1 MMGASKAPSALQQQF
16 NNNNSNQH
24 FNRIIN
30 GDQILDIYGYIN
42 NPIKKLLTYLLTICT
57 CGLIQVFFHWCPIL
71 RLKCTSDECSLKD
84 ADSVLIRDDH
94 NTVNIKHIK
103 KIEHDG
109 TVEMCNGN
117 LLKLKNLKYFNY
129 KKITYIWNSNISAF
143 NSLESFEGSI
153 PISYFH
159 SIKNKNTGYSIGD
172 VTSKLLIYGKN
183 LIEVKLNPIPLLLVR
198 EVITPFYMFQIFS
211 VTIWYCDNYAYY
223 ATIIIIMSMLS
234 IISDVIQIRKQ
245 EKKLRAMVHSESYV
259 KVLRNNGKI
268 EEINSIYL
276 VPGDILLVP
285 PHGCNLQCDAVLM
298 NGTVIVNEAMLTG
311 ESVPVTK
318 VPLPEDDYELTNN
331 KSTIFSLKEHSRHV
345 LFCGTTVLQSR
356 NYGGRPATAI
366 VLRTSYST
374 LKGELVRSIMYP
386 KPVDFSFTKDLFK
399 FIFFLAGIACCGFGY
414 TIFVMYLRGATLRKI
429 IVRTLDIVTIVV
441 PPALP
446 AAMSIGILNA
456 QMRLKLKE
464 IFCISPS
471 TINTCGAINIVC
483 FDKTG
488 TLTEDGL
495 DFYCCK
501 PIKNDSDGK
510 PYFDNESQQFNDD
523 NHLSK
528 AIATCHSLT
537 KIEEELCGDPLD
549 VILFDKSGF
558 VLEES
563 GEDDDVEETAR
574 FDLLQP
580 TIVKSKKFYNSLG
593 EPLQLAIIRQFTFSS
608 SLQRMTV
615 LVRNIEEGR
624 KNLQL
629 YCKGAPEM
637 IASLCDPSSI
647 PSNYTDIVNHY
658 AQHGYRLI
666 AVAYRNLEMSYS
678 KAQKV
683 PREEI
688 ECSLQMLGLIAMEN
702 RIKDQTLGVINQLNN
717 AKIRTVMVTGDNI
730 LTALSV
736 ARDCGII
743 RPNKLCYII
752 DLAPGD
758 EKGTDGRRKII
769 CRESVSSSEDMIED
783 DSISNDSSTPSFE
796 SGTLVN
802 SAYHL
807 AISGPT
813 FSVICQEY
821 PELLDK
827 LVCVCDVYARMSPD
841 QKQFLVNK
849 LQDVHYTVAMCGDG
863 ANDCAA
869 LKAAHAGIS
878 LSPAEAS
885 IAAPFTSK
893 IPDIRC
899 VPHIIREGRAA
910 LVTSFGIFKY
920 MAGYSL
926 TQFITIMHLY
936 WLGTNL
942 TDFEFLYIDLLL
954 ITLVAITFGATPA
967 CNRISKTPP
976 PTRLLSL
983 GSILSILGQL
993 TIIGMFQMFTF
1004 IYVSYQ
1010 SWFIPYSA
1018 PITASVE
1025 DKRSQ
1030 QGTAVFCVSTFQY
1043 ITLAIIYSKGKPY
1056 RKSILSNRWLMISLI
1071 TMSLISVYITLNPA
1085 NIVIEYMEFDPI
1097 PFFSDRLFFF
1107 FIGISSAISSYIFET
1122 FVINYLILTV
1132 REKRIKEK
1140 KIINDE
1146 NPKSY
1151 ENILSQISTDIS
1163 WIRYIFS
1170 YKRTSNPQSTYYTPL
1185 KSKSSRKSNSSSY
1198 ISSTGTSK
1206 FCTPTKS
1213 IDGLLI
1219 TNTQNDDDEETIIT
1233 NRTMTTDSACTSTL
1247 FNSKDGGSTY
1257 NGDVSN
1263 LV

>member
-1 MMGASKAPSALQQQF
+1 MMGACKAPGALQQA
-16 NNNNSNQH
+16 NQH
-24 FNRIIN
+24 YQRITN
-30 GDQILDIYGYIN
+30 GDEILDIYGYIN
-42 NPIKKLLTYLLTICT
+42 NPIKKIITYLLTIFT
-57 CGLIQVFFHWCPIL
+57 FGLIQVVFHWFPL
-71 RLKCTSDECSLKD
+71 FKLKCTSNECCLKD
-84 ADSVLIRDDH
+84 ANLILIKDDH
-94 NTVNIKHIK
+94 KNVKIKHIK
-103 KIEHDG
+103 LTIMENY
-109 TVEMCNGN
+109 VEISGGES
-117 LLKLKNLKYFNY
+117 LKLKNMRIFHYRKVSYLWHPTK
-129 KKITYIWNSNISAF
+129 NIFTSIE
-143 NSLESFEGSI
+143 SLEGSI

-159 SIKNKNTGYSIGD
+159 SITSKNTGYSLSE
-172 VTSKLLIYGKN
+172 VSSKLLLYGKN

-223 ATIIIIMSMLS
+223 ASIIIVMSLLS

-245 EKKLRAMVHSESYV
+245 EKKLRAMVHSDSYV
-259 KVLRNNGKI
+259 KVLRNGGKI
-268 EEINSIYL
+268 EEINSAFL

-318 VPLPEDDYELTNN
+318 VPLPEDDDNVKE
-331 KSTIFSLKEHSRHV
+331 TIFSLKEHSRHV

-356 NYGGRPATAI
+356 NHGGKPATAI
-366 VLRTSYST
+366 VLRTAYST

-414 TIFVMYLRGATLRKI
+414 TIVIMYLRGATIKKI
-429 IVRTLDIVTIVV
+429 IIRTLDIVTIVV

-495 DFYCCK
+495 DFHCYKSVVKDEEDK
-501 PIKNDSDGK
+501 PCFGVESHE
-510 PYFDNESQQFNDD
+510 FDVAEDN
-523 NHLSK
+523 NHLRK

-549 VILFDKSGF
+549 IILFNKSGF
-558 VLEES
+558 ALEES

-580 TIVKSKKFYNSLG
+580 TLVTSKLSYSK
-593 EPLQLAIIRQFTFSS
+593 EPMQLAIIRQFTFSS

-615 LVRNIEEGR
+615 LVHNLEEGR
-624 KNLQL
+624 KQLTL

-647 PSNYTDIVNHY
+647 PSDYTEVVNNY
-658 AQHGYRLI
+658 ALHGYRLI
-666 AVAYRNLEMSYS
+666 AVAYRSLEMSYS

-683 PREEI
+683 SRDEI
-688 ECSLQMLGLIAMEN
+688 ECNLKMLGLVAMEN

-717 AKIRTVMVTGDNI
+717 AKIRTVMVTGDNL

-736 ARDCGII
+736 ARDCAIV

-752 DLAPGD
+752 DIAPGD
-758 EKGTDGRRKII
+758 EKINDGRTKLI
-769 CRESVSSSEDMIED
+769 CKEAVSSSEENIEED
-783 DSISNDSSTPSFE
+783 NLSTSMTPSIE
-796 SGTLVN
+796 AGTLVN

-813 FSVICQEY
+813 FRVICEEY
-821 PELLDK
+821 PELIDK

-841 QKQFLVNK
+841 QKQHLVNR
-849 LQDVHYTVAMCGDG
+849 LQEVHYTVAMCGDG

-878 LSPAEAS
+878 LSAAEAS

-893 IPDIRC
+893 VPDIRC

-967 CNRISKTPP
+967 CERLHKTPP

-983 GSILSILGQL
+983 ASVLSILGQL
-993 TIIGMFQMFTF
+993 TIIGFCQMFTF
-1004 IYVSYQ
+1004 IFVSLQ
-1010 SWFIPYSA
+1010 PWFIPYTA
-1018 PITASVE
+1018 PITAAIE
-1025 DKRSQ
+1025 DKRSM
-1030 QGTAVFCVSTFQY
+1030 QGTAIFCVSTFQY

-1056 RKSILSNRWLMISLI
+1056 RKSIFSNRWLMISLI
-1071 TMSLISVYITLNPA
+1071 TMTLISIYITLYPA
-1085 NIVIEYMEFDPI
+1085 KIVIYYMEFDPI
-1097 PFFSDRLFFF
+1097 PYFSDRLLFF
-1107 FIGISSAISSYIFET
+1107 FIGIISATCSYIFE
-1122 FVINYLILTV
+1122 VYVVDYLILTV
-1132 REKRIKEK
+1132 REKHIKHK

-1146 NPKSY
+1146 NPRSY
-1151 ENILSQISTDIS
+1151 ETILSQISNDIS
-1163 WIRYIFS
+1163 WIRYIFPS
-1170 YKRTSNPQSTYYTPL
+1170 KSASNPQSAYFTPA
-1185 KSKSSRKSNSSSY
+1185 KSY
-1198 ISSTGTSK
+1198 ISTKSSSSSSETNSK

-1213 IDGLLI
+1213 VNGLLLESRQV
-1219 TNTQNDDDEETIIT
+1219 TSDEENNIS
-1233 NRTMTTDSACTSTL
+1233 RTMTTDSALTI
-1247 FNSKDGGSTY
+1247 Y
-1257 NGDVSN
+1257 NGDEVLFNHGEGSS

>member
-1 MMGASKAPSALQQQF
+1 MMGASKAPSALQQQS
-16 NNNNSNQH
+16 NVNHNQH
-24 FNRIIN
+24 YNRIIN
-30 GDQILDIYGYIN
+30 GDQVLDIYGYIN
-42 NPIKKLLTYLLTICT
+42 NPIKKLLTYLLTIVT
-57 CGLIQVFFHWCPIL
+57 CGLVQVIFHWFPVL
-71 RLKCTSDECSLKD
+71 KLKCTSNECYLNY
-84 ADSVLIRDDH
+84 ADSILIKDDH
-94 NTVNIKHIK
+94 NVVTIKHIK
-103 KIEHDG
+103 KTTFDG
-109 TVEMCNGN
+109 TVEIYGGN
-117 LLKLKNLKYFNY
+117 SLKLKNLRYFKY
-129 KKITYIWNSNISAF
+129 KKVTYIWHPTKFIF
-143 NSLESFEGSI
+143 TSLESLEGSI

-159 SIKNKNTGYSIGD
+159 SIIRRNVGYSIED

-183 LIEVKLNPIPLLLVR
+183 LIEVKLNPIPLLLIR

-223 ATIIIIMSMLS
+223 ASIIIVMSMLS

-285 PHGCNLQCDAVLM
+285 SHGCNLQCDAVLM

-318 VPLPEDDYELTNN
+318 VPLPEEDYESNN
-331 KSTIFSLKEHSRHV
+331 DRETIFSLKEHSRHV

-356 NYGGRPATAI
+356 NHGGRPATAI
-366 VLRTSYST
+366 VLRTAYST

-414 TIFVMYLRGATLRKI
+414 TIFVMYLRGASLRKI

-495 DFYCCK
+495 DFYCYK
-501 PIKNDSDGK
+501 PVNSDSNGK
-510 PYFDNESQQFNDD
+510 PTFGEEGQTFNDE
-523 NHLSK
+523 NHLTK

-580 TIVKSKKFYNSLG
+580 TIVRSKSFLNSYG

-615 LVRNIEEGR
+615 LVHNIEDGR

-629 YCKGAPEM
+629 YSKGAPEM
-637 IASLCDPSSI
+637 IASLCDPASI
-647 PSNYTDIVNHY
+647 PENYTEIVNNY

-683 PREEI
+683 NRDEV

-717 AKIRTVMVTGDNI
+717 AKIRTVMVTGDNL

-743 RPNKLCYII
+743 RPSKLCYII

-758 EKGTDGRRKII
+758 EKTPDGRKKII
-769 CRESVSSSEDMIED
+769 CREAVSSSEDNIEED
-783 DSISNDSSTPSFE
+783 TISTSSTPSIE

-813 FSVICQEY
+813 FSVVCHEY

-841 QKQFLVNK
+841 QKQYLINK
-849 LQDVHYTVAMCGDG
+849 LQEVHYTVAMCGDG

-967 CNRISKTPP
+967 CSRLSKTPP

-983 GSILSILGQL
+983 GSVLSILGQL
-993 TIIGMFQMFTF
+993 TIIGAFQMFTF

-1018 PITASVE
+1018 PITATIE

-1030 QGTAVFCVSTFQY
+1030 QGTAIFCVSTFQY

-1071 TMSLISVYITLNPA
+1071 TMSLISVYITLYPA
-1085 NIVIEYMEFDPI
+1085 NIVIKFMEFDPI
-1097 PFFSDRLFFF
+1097 PLFSDRLFFF
-1107 FIGISSAISSYIFET
+1107 FIGILSAISSYIFEM
-1122 FVINYLILTV
+1122 FVINYLILSV

-1140 KIINDE
+1140 RIINDE
-1146 NPKSY
+1146 NPRSY
-1151 ENILSQISTDIS
+1151 ETILSQISTDTS
-1163 WIRYIFS
+1163 WIKYIFS
-1170 YKRTSNPQSTYYTPL
+1170 CKRSSNSQSTYYTPS
-1185 KSKSSRKSNSSSY
+1185 KSKCSGKSNSSSY
-1198 ISSTGTSK
+1198 LSSTPTSK

-1219 TNTQNDDDEETIIT
+1219 VNNQNEEDDEIT
-1233 NRTMTTDSACTSTL
+1233 TCTSRTMTLDSTGSNTL
-1247 FNSKDGGSTY
+1247 LNNSKDGANNY
-1257 NGDVSN
+1257 QVIPLN
-1263 LV
+1263 